1 MVVVV
6 VFVPLWCWRWF
17 SIIVDGGKVMVVMVM
32 AAVRVEVV
40 ISSY

>member
-6 VFVPLWCWRWF
+6 VCVPLWFCRWF
-17 SIIVDGGKVMVVMVM
+17 SISVDGGIVMVVMVM